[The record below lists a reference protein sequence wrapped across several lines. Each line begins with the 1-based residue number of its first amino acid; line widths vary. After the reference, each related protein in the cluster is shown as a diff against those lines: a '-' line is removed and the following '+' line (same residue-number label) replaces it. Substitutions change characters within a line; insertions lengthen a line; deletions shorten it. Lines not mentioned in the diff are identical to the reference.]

1 MMKNYEIKD
10 RFIAGNVVAKVE
22 WIENYLKDYPDD
34 DASKKSLEA
43 LQKAIPEPISFELL
57 DFNLGERW
65 IPVSV
70 YEEFAG
76 YLFEAKAHIH
86 YTESIDEFSVS
97 FEETNANITDRYYV
111 KGEKRGYY
119 GNDLL
124 KHALH
129 NTVPDITKT
138 VQDEEGN
145 DIKVRMPR
153 PSSLPTPK
161 SMK

>member
-1 MMKNYEIKD
+1 M
-10 RFIAGNVVAKVE
+10 
-22 WIENYLKDYPDD
+22 
-34 DASKKSLEA
+34 
-43 LQKAIPEPISFELL
+43 L

-65 IPVSV
+65 IPMSV

-76 YLFEAKAHIH
+76 YLFETKAHIH
-86 YTESIDEFSVS
+86 YTESIDEFSVN
-97 FEETNANITDRYYV
+97 FESTNANITDRYYV

-138 VQDEEGN
+138 VQDEGGQ
-145 DIKVRMPR
+145 
-153 PSSLPTPK
+153 
-161 SMK
+161 

>member
-1 MMKNYEIKD
+1 M
-10 RFIAGNVVAKVE
+10 
-22 WIENYLKDYPDD
+22 
-34 DASKKSLEA
+34 KSL
-43 LQKAIPEPISFELL
+43 
-57 DFNLGERW
+57 
-65 IPVSV
+65 PVI
-70 YEEFAG
+70 F
-76 YLFEAKAHIH
+76 FEAKAHIH

-138 VQDEEGN
+138 VQDE
-145 DIKVRMPR
+145 RR
-153 PSSLPTPK
+153 Q
-161 SMK
+161 

>member
-1 MMKNYEIKD
+1 M
-10 RFIAGNVVAKVE
+10 
-22 WIENYLKDYPDD
+22 
-34 DASKKSLEA
+34 
-43 LQKAIPEPISFELL
+43 
-57 DFNLGERW
+57 
-65 IPVSV
+65 
-70 YEEFAG
+70 
-76 YLFEAKAHIH
+76 
-86 YTESIDEFSVS
+86 
-97 FEETNANITDRYYV
+97 

-145 DIKVRMPR
+145 DIKVRDAEA
-153 PSSLPTPK
+153 SSLPTPK